1 MKNIKKIITMMVFAV
16 TVTQLDAKGTFTI
29 RKSIKMIEN
38 DTEKSSKKNEKY
50 KAKDITITNK
60 TPFLID
66 TITPGETATFS
77 KFKDFLKIGIDSS
90 VYIKNFE
97 ASYDI
102 TYDVDSSSLIATQI
116 ADDGKTYNNLTG
128 YPIEFE
134 YKRKN
139 HSRSHSVSKNVDESY
154 TLNDN
159 NDKMKRVV
167 ISLDIEK
174 CKLNTKKG
182 HYNITYK
189 DGALF
194 VSPVM
199 YASINPVTLIPQI
212 IEETGHREDSKTSEE
227 NVNSQRCGRG
237 QRSGYQDGY
246 EDGFADGLSEANYS
260 DDDGPVYNA
269 PRRAVNADDDSSG
282 RNYQDGYEDGH
293 ADGLNEANYSDKVKD
308 LTITNK
314 TPFLIDYINFAKI
327 NRKTHWIAPEE
338 TVSFSKFK
346 GLVYAETDNGLYEF
360 DDAASQT
367 FNNLEVVIKDS
378 GALEASYDVTYD
390 ADSNSVI
397 ATQIADDGKTYNN
410 LTGYP
415 IEFEYKRKNH
425 SNGHSVSKAV
435 DETYTA
441 KDKLKYMKIS
451 LDIKKSKFK
460 AENGD
465 YNITYKDGAL
475 FVSPVIY
482 ASINP
487 VTLIPQI
494 IEEID
499 SEL

>member
-139 HSRSHSVSKNVDESY
+139 HS
-154 TLNDN
+154 
-159 NDKMKRVV
+159 
-167 ISLDIEK
+167 
-174 CKLNTKKG
+174 
-182 HYNITYK
+182 
-189 DGALF
+189 
-194 VSPVM
+194 
-199 YASINPVTLIPQI
+199 
-212 IEETGHREDSKTSEE
+212 
-227 NVNSQRCGRG
+227 
-237 QRSGYQDGY
+237 
-246 EDGFADGLSEANYS
+246 
-260 DDDGPVYNA
+260 
-269 PRRAVNADDDSSG
+269 
-282 RNYQDGYEDGH
+282 
-293 ADGLNEANYSDKVKD
+293 
-308 LTITNK
+308 
-314 TPFLIDYINFAKI
+314 
-327 NRKTHWIAPEE
+327 
-338 TVSFSKFK
+338 
-346 GLVYAETDNGLYEF
+346 
-360 DDAASQT
+360 
-367 FNNLEVVIKDS
+367 
-378 GALEASYDVTYD
+378 
-390 ADSNSVI
+390 
-397 ATQIADDGKTYNN
+397 
-410 LTGYP
+410 
-415 IEFEYKRKNH
+415 
-425 SNGHSVSKAV
+425 NGHSVSKAV